1 MKTKRISIL
10 ALGTV
15 LCMLLASCNG
25 PGEAGN
31 HTSSAGSSSA
41 ASTAGSAENKAPSQ
55 TKLRWFHSINAGYAA
70 EKGFYR
76 VKSSAGEDKAST
88 RISYIDYASKTEVP
102 LCNQPQCD
110 HNNERCAAMLF
121 ADGFIQTSI
130 FGMDDSLFLLSSKQQ
145 KSQAGTDGG
154 AFVQMQNTMAL
165 YQMNA
170 DGTGRTEVLEIGEAY
185 QLGGSLAAGNGFL
198 FISAVK
204 IVADAV
210 VAQPVVLKID
220 PARGSVEEL
229 QFGGVMCGVYNET
242 IVISKTGYGDL
253 RGMSDAEAMA
263 AIRNS
268 KNTIVTYNPATGE
281 TKEHAAIPA
290 NDIIHSFIDGNRLI
304 YTPGSDALYF
314 VDLETGE
321 TGTLTEKLPGRF
333 STFSQADGKL
343 GCSFDDGAA
352 LNAQTSHCLAVS
364 CKDGSS
370 TPFTLYTRQSVSRHP
385 VDILADAGDRYLVRS
400 DVVEKEEY
408 VSWAGSNQITI
419 VSEGYALIDKQAYWA
434 GRADYEPI
442 AMLD

>member
-1 MKTKRISIL
+1 MKTKHLSIL

-25 PGEAGN
+25 LDKAGENASG
-31 HTSSAGSSSA
+31 AGSSSA
-41 ASTAGSAENKAPSQ
+41 ASASSSAENKAPSQ
-55 TKLRWFHSINAGYAA
+55 TKLRWLNSIDTGYAA

-76 VKSSAGEDKAST
+76 VKSIVGEDSAST

-121 ADGFIQTSI
+121 ADGFIQTGI
-130 FGMDDSLFLLSSKQQ
+130 FGMDGSLFLLSSKQL
-145 KSQAGTDGG
+145 KSPAGADDGG
-154 AFVQMQNTMAL
+154 FVQMRNTMAL

-170 DGTGRTEVLEIGEAY
+170 DGTGRTEVLEIGEEY
-185 QLGGSLAAGNGFL
+185 DLGGSMAAGNGLIFL
-198 FISAVK
+198 SAVK
-204 IVADAV
+204 TVADAV
-210 VAQPVVLKID
+210 VAQPVVLQID

-229 QFGGVMCGVYNET
+229 QFGGMMCGVYNET

-268 KNTIVTYNPATGE
+268 KNTIVTYTPATGE

-290 NDIIHSFIDGNRLI
+290 NDCIYSFIDGTRLI

-314 VDLETGE
+314 VDLETDE

-343 GCSFDDGAA
+343 GCSFDDGAE
-352 LNAQTSHCLAVS
+352 LNAQT
-364 CKDGSS
+364 GS
-370 TPFTLYTRQSVSRHP
+370 
-385 VDILADAGDRYLVRS
+385 RYLVRS

-434 GRADYEPI
+434 GRAEYEPI